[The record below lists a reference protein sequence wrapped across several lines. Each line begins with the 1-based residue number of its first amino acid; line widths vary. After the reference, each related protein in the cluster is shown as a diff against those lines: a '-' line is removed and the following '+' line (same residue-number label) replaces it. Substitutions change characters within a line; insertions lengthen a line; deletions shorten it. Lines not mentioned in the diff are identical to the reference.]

1 MAEIGLDVLADLPH
15 LRLPLCGSDRLHEHD
30 PVRFRRLAAAIAEQR
45 LPIGQ
50 GQDLPDTDFVFVLFE
65 NQRSIGFQD
74 AEALAETGADIITPV
89 LAELAIFQS

>member
-1 MAEIGLDVLADLPH
+1 M
-15 LRLPLCGSDRLHEHD
+15 
-30 PVRFRRLAAAIAEQR
+30 RFRRLAAAIAEQR